1 MVIALTILLAITQ
14 LLDGY
19 TTLVVLKRGGR
30 ELNPIMEAAFNE
42 FGREETL
49 MLKGIIVTVIG
60 YLVGRNQFLFGDVL
74 LDGIW
79 LELALVAFYVGVIAF
94 NWRSM
99 PR

>member
-1 MVIALTILLAITQ
+1 MIVALTLLLALTQ

-19 TTLVVLKRGGR
+19 TTLVVLKRGGK
-30 ELNPIMEAAFNE
+30 ELNLIMEAAFNE

-49 MLKGIIVTVIG
+49 MLKGILVTVIG
-60 YLVGRNQFLFGDVL
+60 YLLGRNQFLFGDVL

-79 LELALVAFYVGVIAF
+79 LETALVVFYVGVIVF

-99 PR
+99 PK